1 MSLNPTKLH
10 EILSHF
16 PEKYGKEQE
25 LKPMAKTDKNVE
37 VANAQKISDLKSL
50 LKEHVLHNSGSSSS
64 VISSL
69 PELLA
74 LDPDLV
80 AEKEKKRK
88 LRKAL
93 N

>member
-1 MSLNPTKLH
+1 
-10 EILSHF
+10 
-16 PEKYGKEQE
+16 
-25 LKPMAKTDKNVE
+25 MAKIDKNVE
-37 VANAQKISDLKSL
+37 VANAQQISDIKSR
-50 LKEHVLHNSGSSSS
+50 LKEHVIYNSGYNSS

-69 PELLA
+69 PELIA

-80 AEKEKKRK
+80 AEKEKKKRK